1 MTSNG
6 FVAAL
11 EDLLERVERAAA
23 SIEQGGRKNDLHDL
37 RLALIEML
45 SLIERDP
52 GIEAATDD
60 LYEAAAFLADVTT
73 STPLARR
80 LRLLQDAHLRYRE
93 RLTGARPGERA
104 VTLPGESES

>member
-11 EDLLERVERAAA
+11 EDLLVRVERAAA
-23 SIEQGGRKNDLHDL
+23 SIERGGRENDLHDL

-60 LYEAAAFLADVTT
+60 LYEAAAAFLADVTT

-80 LRLLQDAHLRYRE
+80 LRLLRDARLLYRE
-93 RLTGARPGERA
+93 RLTGARP
-104 VTLPGESES
+104 SEPMP